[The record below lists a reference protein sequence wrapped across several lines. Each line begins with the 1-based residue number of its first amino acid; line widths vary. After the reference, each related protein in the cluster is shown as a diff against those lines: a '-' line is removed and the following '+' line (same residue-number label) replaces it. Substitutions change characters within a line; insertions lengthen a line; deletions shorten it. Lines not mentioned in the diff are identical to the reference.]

1 METGMVGVKVQ
12 RCGRKQALPLTHWD
26 GRHGTE
32 RDNEAGVW
40 TGDIMQGL
48 VCCVKR
54 FRACV
59 S

>member
-26 GRHGTE
+26 GRHGIE

-40 TGDIMQGL
+40 TGDIM
-48 VCCVKR
+48 
-54 FRACV
+54 
-59 S
+59 